1 MKECFLSVNDRLNS
15 LGLSLP
21 AVPVPVANYVPA
33 RQYGNL
39 VFASGQTPTV
49 DGALTMTGKLGAEI
63 SVEQGQEGAR
73 LSVLNCL
80 AAVADL
86 LGDLDRVEAV
96 LKLTGYVASAP
107 GFTDQPTVVNGASI
121 LLEQV
126 LGDAGRHARA
136 AIGLAELPGGAP
148 VEVDLVLAVR

>member
-1 MKECFLSVNDRLNS
+1 VSVADRLS
-15 LGLSLP
+15 ELGLTLP
-21 AVPVPVANYVPA
+21 SVPVPVANYVPA
-33 RQYGNL
+33 RRFGDL

-49 DGALTMTGKLGAEI
+49 DGVLTMRGKLGAEI
-63 SVEQGQEGAR
+63 TVEQGQEGAR
-73 LSVLNCL
+73 LSALNCL
-80 AAVADL
+80 AAVHAL

-107 GFTDQPTVVNGASI
+107 GFVEQPAVVNGASV

-126 LGDAGRHARA
+126 LGEAGKHARA

>member
-1 MKECFLSVNDRLNS
+1 
-15 LGLSLP
+15 
-21 AVPVPVANYVPA
+21 
-33 RQYGNL
+33 
-39 VFASGQTPTV
+39 
-49 DGALTMTGKLGAEI
+49 
-63 SVEQGQEGAR
+63 
-73 LSVLNCL
+73 VLNCL

-107 GFTDQPTVVNGASI
+107 GFVDQPTVVNGASV

-126 LGDAGRHARA
+126 LGDAGKHARA
-136 AIGLAELPGGAP
+136 ALGLAELPGGAP

>member
-1 MKECFLSVNDRLNS
+1 MSVADRLKE
-15 LGLSLP
+15 LGLTLP
-21 AVPVPVANYVPA
+21 KAPVPVANYVPA
-33 RQYGNL
+33 RQFGNL

-49 DGALTMTGKLGAEI
+49 DGQVTI
-63 SVEQGQEGAR
+63 EQGQEGAR

-80 AAVADL
+80 ATVAEL

-96 LKLTGYVASAP
+96 LKMTGYVASAP
-107 GFTDQPTVVNGASI
+107 GFVDQPVVINGASV

-126 LGDAGRHARA
+126 LGDAGKHARA

>member
-1 MKECFLSVNDRLNS
+1 VSVADRLNA
-15 LGLSLP
+15 LGLTLP
-21 AVPVPVANYVPA
+21 SVPVPVANYVPA
-33 RQYGNL
+33 RQHGSI

-49 DGALTMTGKLGAEI
+49 DGQLTMRGKLGAEI
-63 SVEQGQEGAR
+63 GIEQGQEGAR

-86 LGDLDRVEAV
+86 IGDLDRVEAV

-107 GFTDQPTVVNGASI
+107 GFVDQPTVVNGASV

-136 AIGLAELPGGAP
+136 ALGLAELPGGAP

>member
-1 MKECFLSVNDRLNS
+1 MSVADRLNA
-15 LGLSLP
+15 LGLTLP
-21 AVPVPVANYVPA
+21 SVPVPVANYVPA
-33 RQYGNL
+33 RQHGSI

-49 DGALTMTGKLGAEI
+49 DGQLTMRGKLGAEI
-63 SVEQGQEGAR
+63 GIEQGQEGAR

-86 LGDLDRVEAV
+86 IGDLDRVEAV

-107 GFTDQPTVVNGASI
+107 GFVDQPTVINGASV

-136 AIGLAELPGGAP
+136 ALGMAELPGGAP

>member
-1 MKECFLSVNDRLNS
+1 VAERLSA
-15 LGLSLP
+15 LGLTLP

-33 RQYGNL
+33 RQFGTI

-49 DGALTMTGKLGAEI
+49 DGVLTMRGKLGAEI
-63 SVEQGQEGAR
+63 TVEQGQEGAR

-80 AAVADL
+80 AAVHGL

-107 GFTDQPTVVNGASI
+107 GFIDQPTVINGASV
-121 LLEQV
+121 LLEEV
-126 LGDAGRHARA
+126 LGDAGKHARA
-136 AIGLAELPGGAP
+136 ALGLAELPGGAP

>member
-1 MKECFLSVNDRLNS
+1 VSVAERLNA
-15 LGLSLP
+15 LGLTLP

-33 RQYGNL
+33 RQFGNI

-49 DGALTMTGKLGAEI
+49 DGVLTMRGKLGAEI

-80 AAVADL
+80 AAVQGL
-86 LGDLDRVEAV
+86 IGDLDRVEAV

-107 GFTDQPTVVNGASI
+107 GFYDQPTVINGASV
-121 LLEQV
+121 LLEEV
-126 LGDAGRHARA
+126 LGDAGKHARA
-136 AIGLAELPGGAP
+136 ALGLAELPGGAP

>member
-1 MKECFLSVNDRLNS
+1 VSVAERLSA
-15 LGLSLP
+15 LGLTLP

-33 RQYGNL
+33 RQFGTI

-49 DGALTMTGKLGAEI
+49 DGVLTMRGKLGAEI
-63 SVEQGQEGAR
+63 TVEQGQEGAR

-80 AAVADL
+80 AAVHGL

-107 GFTDQPTVVNGASI
+107 GFIDQPTVINGASV
-121 LLEQV
+121 LLEEV
-126 LGDAGRHARA
+126 LGDAGKHARA
-136 AIGLAELPGGAP
+136 ALGLAELPGGAP

>member
-1 MKECFLSVNDRLNS
+1 VSVTERLHA

-21 AVPVPVANYVPA
+21 ASPVPVANYVPA
-33 RQYGNL
+33 RHFGQI

-49 DGALTMTGKLGAEI
+49 NGSLTMRGKLGAEI
-63 SVEQGQEGAR
+63 SIEQGQEGAR

-86 LGDLDRVEAV
+86 IGDLDRVEAV

-107 GFTDQPTVVNGASI
+107 GFVDQPTVINGASV